1 MSNIEEIEILLIED
15 NIYDA
20 ELAIDALKKNKL
32 ANRIEHLIDGEVALD
47 YIFGRNNFEVRT
59 KKQMPKVI
67 LLDIKLPKVN
77 GLEVLKKLKSND
89 LTKCIPV
96 IMLTSSNQEPD
107 IEEAYGLGANSYIVK
122 PVEFNKFI
130 ESIKN
135 IGFYWML
142 INHSPA

>member
-1 MSNIEEIEILLIED
+1 MSNIEEIEILLIVD